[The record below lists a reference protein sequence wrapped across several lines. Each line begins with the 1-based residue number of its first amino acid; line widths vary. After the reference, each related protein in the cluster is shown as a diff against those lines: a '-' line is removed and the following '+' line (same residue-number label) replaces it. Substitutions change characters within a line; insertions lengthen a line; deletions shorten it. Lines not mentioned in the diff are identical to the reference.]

1 MYGKNLWFI
10 CRYVMSRIAERL
22 ISIEERWL
30 SCTKLKKEVELGKS
44 SLWIFLLFTMK
55 VELIINS
62 LKWSA
67 ENHNAMDYN
76 VMSCNA
82 IDCQTTICD
91 RLSGLGFCA
100 AEVDFSL
107 TLTS

>member
-10 CRYVMSRIAERL
+10 CRYVMSRIAVSL

-82 IDCQTTICD
+82 MTVKLRFVIACLVSVSARRKSI
-91 RLSGLGFCA
+91 SA
-100 AEVDFSL
+100 
-107 TLTS
+107 